1 MNRLW
6 LMVCCATLM
15 QASSDIKYDLSNLA
29 GQRNVVSMVVIGSG
43 PAGCAAATYGARAG
57 MDVLVYEGPLP
68 GGALTETGFVEN
80 WPGIKRA
87 KGADIMESQRR
98 QAADA
103 GARIVADT
111 VAEVDFST
119 WPFTLKTYENSEIKA
134 LSVVIATGSESRKL
148 GIPGEKEFWGMGVSA
163 CAVCDAPFYED
174 REVIVIG
181 GGDSAV
187 EQVIQLSPYA
197 KKVVQLVRRDAMR
210 ASVAMQN
217 KLRAIKNVTVEYSK
231 DLLRVCGNDAD
242 GVTAVDIYDKKTGKT
257 EHRKIDGVFFAIGHL
272 PRTQIFAGKIQL
284 EKDRSITVLG
294 RSQRTT
300 IPGVFAAGDVAD
312 NVYRQAGVAAGDGS
326 KAERDVEHFLGDL
339 GLTPT
344 VIRSLRDG
352 TRQVSGLKFYLN

>member
-6 LMVCCATLM
+6 LVVCFASLIS
-15 QASSDIKYDLSNLA
+15 ASSDVKYDLKNLT
-29 GQRNVVSMVVIGSG
+29 GQRNVVSMVIIGSG

-87 KGADIMESQRR
+87 KGADIMESQRC

-103 GARIVADT
+103 GARIVAET
-111 VAEVDFST
+111 VSEVNFSS
-119 WPFTLKTYENSEIKA
+119 WPFKLKTYEGSEINA
-134 LSVVIATGSESRKL
+134 LSVVIAAGSSPRKL
-148 GIPGEKEFWGMGVSA
+148 NVPGEKEFWGMGVSV

-197 KKVVQLVRRDAMR
+197 KKVTQFVRRDAMR

-217 KLRAIKNVTVEYSK
+217 KLRNIKNVSVEYLK
-231 DLLRVCGNDAD
+231 DIARIHGDD
-242 GVTAVDIYDKKTGKT
+242 TGVTAVDAYDKKTK
-257 EHRKIDGVFFAIGHL
+257 KIERRNVEGVFLAIGHSA
-272 PRTQIFAGKIQL
+272 RTQIFADEIQL
-284 EKDRSITVLG
+284 EKDGSVKVLG
-294 RSQRTT
+294 RSQCTSM
-300 IPGVFAAGDVAD
+300 PGVFAAGDVAD

-352 TRQVSGLKFYLN
+352 TRKVSGLKFYLN